1 MEKNSF
7 FVIVFRKKIV
17 PTFLGIGID
26 ECNSILSVLKSL
38 LGTCVQWA
46 MNEKIDKM

>member
-1 MEKNSF
+1 MEKISF

-26 ECNSILSVLKSL
+26 ECNSILSVGIFVL
-38 LGTCVQWA
+38 QWA
-46 MNEKIDKM
+46 MNEKIDEM